1 MITSKHY
8 FKHLSEPALC
18 NILLVFRKVLTNHER
33 RIFIALKS
41 SVTRKLKDK
50 KKGNRGAC
58 LGTIHSGDKVFV
70 RILSEKGDFGKM
82 KSYWGKNVCTVVEA
96 KDQEGIIHTVKSAK
110 QHIKIRI
117 LHRNLLLP
125 WESLPE

>member
-1 MITSKHY
+1 MITSKYY
-8 FKHLSEPALC
+8 FKHQSEPALC
-18 NILLVFRKVLTNHER
+18 NIPLVFRKVLTNHKR
-33 RIFIALKS
+33 RIFTALKS

-82 KSYWGKNVCTVVEA
+82 KSYWEKNVYTVVEE